1 MVNEAATLIDCGRHR
16 TPVCWPF
23 GPVSWAEVGE
33 RAKALPKADHC
44 WRFCSTGV
52 VRELTNVVVGDP
64 DAVALGDAEGDV
76 EVVAEVVAEHV
87 AVAELEIAVFV
98 QAQAADE
105 SVAANAKARNTVRV
119 ERSSVAAASE

>member
-33 RAKALPKADHC
+33 RAKAFPKADHC

-52 VRELTNVVVGDP
+52 VRELTNVVVGEP
-64 DAVALGDAEGDV
+64 DAVALGDVEGEAEAVPLVLAEPEPEPVLV
-76 EVVAEVVAEHV
+76 EVADLV
-87 AVAELEIAVFV
+87 AVAELVAELVLKLTEPVFMDDTS
-98 QAQAADE
+98 AAE
-105 SVAANAKARNTVRV
+105 SARL
-119 ERSSVAAASE
+119 

>member
-1 MVNEAATLIDCGRHR
+1 MVEVALTLPEAERVA
-16 TPVCWPF
+16 VAA
-23 GPVSWAEVGE
+23 AELEGAGE
-33 RAKALPKADHC
+33 RVAV
-44 WRFCSTGV
+44 S
-52 VRELTNVVVGDP
+52 ELEAVAVDEGEGEAEP